1 MSTLVPAILPVT
13 MASAGNDRS
22 QAAGDNEVFG
32 SGPHLFSVMVTMQ
45 TTAYRFIQVR
55 ADDLERARAEA
66 LSAARDQQGAHF
78 VLNEGNHLSLD
89 DLHVNAVYDGKGEEI
104 WNDDPTIED
113 EETAGQSPSI

>member
-1 MSTLVPAILPVT
+1 

-55 ADDLERARAEA
+55 ADDLECARTEA
-66 LSAARDQQGAHF
+66 LSTARDQQGAHF

-104 WNDDPTIED
+104 WNDDPTIE
-113 EETAGQSPSI
+113 EEDTAGQSASM